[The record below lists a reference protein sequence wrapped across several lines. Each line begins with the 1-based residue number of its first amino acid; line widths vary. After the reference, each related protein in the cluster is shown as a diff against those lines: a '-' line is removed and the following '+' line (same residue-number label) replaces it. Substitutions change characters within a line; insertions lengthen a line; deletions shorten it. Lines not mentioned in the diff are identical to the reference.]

1 MRKHHNKLYYS
12 KYKVKTVFKLPGS
25 LMFYPTTDQYLTSLK
40 EQHPELPALNFLA
53 DFIIKNRNSMR
64 FRIQDKK
71 AIFYSDKERS
81 DVLID
86 FFKKYWQKTEIV
98 DPKYDMLSKDVI
110 GCTKLPH
117 GRFKYQIHLKKDA
130 HKHISQSERQALWNL
145 IERNEES
152 EKNGHI
158 KCRVP
163 QGFNSFCYK
172 TPITEGTNDFSN
184 LVDVPDMPIIPTVS
198 ECKHP
203 SCKVIKV
210 IGTEKKYKMR
220 KCTMTYNERGETVM
234 NVFKRQLQNCRI
246 LYHGEFGDEIRKSDY
261 TTGFKTLAE
270 WAKEGKDWCE

>member
-40 EQHPELPALNFLA
+40 EQHPELPSLNFLA
-53 DFIIKNRNSMR
+53 DFIIKHRNSMR

-145 IERNEES
+145 IERNEECCLVTNKYVLDYLTGKYQHCYHGYFYVS
-152 EKNGHI
+152 NEKML
-158 KCRVP
+158 
-163 QGFNSFCYK
+163 
-172 TPITEGTNDFSN
+172 TPIYMIAQTGID
-184 LVDVPDMPIIPTVS
+184 
-198 ECKHP
+198 
-203 SCKVIKV
+203 KVIKFV
-210 IGTEKKYKMR
+210 KVKNESNKKTSR
-220 KCTMTYNERGETVM
+220 
-234 NVFKRQLQNCRI
+234 
-246 LYHGEFGDEIRKSDY
+246 
-261 TTGFKTLAE
+261 A
-270 WAKEGKDWCE
+270 